1 MANLIVTPSLINDIS
16 LLSEELK
23 IKSDIE
29 KITFEEFKS
38 ENNITLFEND
48 NPKFIYDKYVSYA
61 ELNKMNF
68 NFNENYIFQVKKQNL
83 SKFSNESEDIKVHYL
98 EPEKEKEI
106 FPWDFTKI
114 LFSSKIQLQSEIVDH
129 FCINENY
136 IFQIKKQN
144 LSKFSNENSEINVH
158 YIEQHKAKEIFPWD
172 FTKILFSSKIQLQSE
187 IVDHFCINENTFK
200 QFLSYFHKE
209 LIRLK
214 LTFLYSDDE
223 ISNVLVEKIDYKYQ
237 LARER
242 KSKHN
247 IEDID
252 KCLENI
258 YKIEKLILESGFNS
272 ENAKR
277 FIVSSKSLLQF

>member
-1 MANLIVTPSLINDIS
+1 MANLIVTPSLISDIS
-16 LLSEELK
+16 LINDELK
-23 IKSDIE
+23 IKSNIE
-29 KITFEEFKS
+29 KISFEEFIS
-38 ENNITLFEND
+38 ENSITLFEND
-48 NPKFIYDKYVSYA
+48 NYKFIYDKYVSYA
-61 ELNKMNF
+61 ELNKLNF
-68 NFNENYIFQVKKQNL
+68 NFNENYIFQIKKQSL
-83 SKFSNESEDIKVHYL
+83 SKFSNVSSEINVNYI
-98 EPEKEKEI
+98 EPQKEKEI

-129 FCINENY
+129 FCI
-136 IFQIKKQN
+136 
-144 LSKFSNENSEINVH
+144 
-158 YIEQHKAKEIFPWD
+158 D
-172 FTKILFSSKIQLQSE
+172 
-187 IVDHFCINENTFK
+187 ENTFK

-214 LTFLYSDDE
+214 LTFLYNDDE
-223 ISNVLVEKIDYKYQ
+223 ISNVLIEKIDYKYQ

-242 KSKHN
+242 KSKYK